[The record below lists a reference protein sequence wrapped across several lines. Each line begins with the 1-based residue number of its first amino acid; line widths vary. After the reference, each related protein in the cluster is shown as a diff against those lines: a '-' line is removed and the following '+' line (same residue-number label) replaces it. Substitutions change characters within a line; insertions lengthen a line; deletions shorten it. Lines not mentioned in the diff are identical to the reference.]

1 MSGAAVLK
9 EIRTLHEGVPVIII
23 TGYPEWSSAVR
34 ALKIGAV
41 DYIQK
46 PIFSDELILERIRQA
61 IETDRRTRQLDGLRA
76 DAEQLLQKLG
86 DYHAAH
92 PLRAGMPREELK
104 SRLAQDSAWPLTPR
118 IFNALVSH
126 AAELQLLVV
135 HGVLHLLGHDHNT
148 EAEQAS
154 MWKAQ
159 ASVLR
164 KIGAEIIEPKLDGV
178 T

>member
-1 MSGAAVLK
+1 MSS
-9 EIRTLHEGVPVIII
+9 RDP
-23 TGYPEWSSAVR
+23 SAR
-34 ALKIGAV
+34 PARR
-41 DYIQK
+41 K
-46 PIFSDELILERIRQA
+46 P
-61 IETDRRTRQLDGLRA
+61 
-76 DAEQLLQKLG
+76 
-86 DYHAAH
+86 
-92 PLRAGMPREELK
+92 
-104 SRLAQDSAWPLTPR
+104 TPR
-118 IFNALVSH
+118 IAVQVGARYAGKVKPGLLRRAALATLEQQHIRTQVELTLVITGNAQLRALNRTFRQVDEPTDVLSFATAETLRPDLVYLGDVIISFPKAREQAKAGEH
-126 AAELQLLVV
+126 AVEAELQLLVV